1 MARVSRLAEFKL
13 DPYASFLRFRRR
25 SGRNEW
31 IRTILN
37 EDVFPPRGKEW
48 MDLYGWIRK
57 EWRFHLGSLFL
68 YENFNRFLI
77 RFREEINRV

>member
-57 EWRFHLGSLFL
+57 EWDKRMEISPW
-68 YENFNRFLI
+68 I
-77 RFREEINRV
+77 RYFYMKISTDF

>member
-57 EWRFHLGSLFL
+57 EWDKRMEISPWIVIFIRKFQPI
-68 YENFNRFLI
+68 FNQ
-77 RFREEINRV
+77 V